1 MSKYRIQVKLLTETI
16 FGSGYSIPGSVD
28 LEVVHDE
35 YGLPFM
41 KAKTFKGNFRDAMSN
56 IIYFLGNKEY
66 KDLEKNLLG
75 EENDGLNAWETLK
88 FSDCMLSENIR
99 NILIYGINKGSINSM
114 EIKEALTEIRN
125 FTSVEDNGSYK
136 EGSLRKMRVIKKG
149 LVFYVKLYCDR
160 ELSEDELGLIA
171 TTSKYLR
178 HIGTMRTRGKGEV
191 ECRLQVM
198 ENGEYKDSTD
208 YYMDKFL
215 KEVKQNG

>member
-56 IIYFLGNKEY
+56 VIHFLGNKEY
-66 KDLEKNLLG
+66 GHLEKKLLG
-75 EENDGLNAWETLK
+75 EENDGLNTWETLK
-88 FSDCMLSENIR
+88 FSDCMISENIR
-99 NILIYGINKGSINSM
+99 NILIYGINKGSTNSM
-114 EIKEALTEIRN
+114 EIKEALTEIRS

-191 ECRLQVM
+191 ECGFQVM

-208 YYMDKFL
+208 YYMNKFL